1 MPSCLS
7 ALRSCSGVA
16 EQTDGAMQAPKLP
29 CAVVTALQKKSSV
42 QAVLVH
48 VLQVCSVSE
57 QEGKATEACSA
68 TQLVNLLRLAN
79 ALAANILSRSS
90 SNMHNGP
97 DPVLH
102 IIAADRTQS
111 CSTTHRRLYTTQ
123 LGKAVGLLSWPWL
136 SAVLVLS
143 LAAPA
148 HAQPQGTC
156 PVSID
161 YAVSLGQG
169 GGDNSNVPVFV
180 GSVGITNNANVSITH
195 TVFIAHCCI

>member
-1 MPSCLS
+1 MLCNP
-7 ALRSCSGVA
+7 
-16 EQTDGAMQAPKLP
+16 
-29 CAVVTALQKKSSV
+29 
-42 QAVLVH
+42 
-48 VLQVCSVSE
+48 VS
-57 QEGKATEACSA
+57 QPPEACKRISGKH
-68 TQLVNLLRLAN
+68 TQQKQQQHAQWP
-79 ALAANILSRSS
+79 RSS
-90 SNMHNGP
+90 AAPS
-97 DPVLH
+97 
-102 IIAADRTQS
+102 IAADRTQS

-180 GSVGITNNANVSITH
+180 GSVGITNNANVSTTH